1 VNKWVKRAKRTST
14 TFKTTKQ
21 TMKKALDPPIIDDD
35 VVLSKD
41 NDIWA
46 IFDDDFDGG
55 QRANVIVSI
64 VLPPLT
70 LCILLLGLLDLT
82 WHRLAL

>member
-1 VNKWVKRAKRTST
+1 VKKWVKRAKRTST

-46 IFDDDFDGG
+46 TFDDDFDGG
-55 QRANVIVSI
+55 Q
-64 VLPPLT
+64 
-70 LCILLLGLLDLT
+70 
-82 WHRLAL
+82 